1 MRKEIRLSGF
11 GGQGIILAGVI
22 LGRAAALYDK
32 KEAVQTQSYG
42 PEARGGASKS
52 EVVISDEPID
62 FPKVIKPDILVCL
75 SQQAYDKYKD
85 DIKDGGI
92 LLIDE
97 DLVSIEQKPKA
108 DVKIYKI
115 PFTRIASEDIKLPIV
130 ANIVM
135 LGSLTKLTG
144 IVSEESM
151 KKSILDSV
159 PKGTEEKNLLAF
171 NKGYEFA
178 ENL

>member
-11 GGQGIILAGVI
+11 GGQGIILAGII

-85 DIKDGGI
+85 DIKEGGI
-92 LLIDE
+92 LLVDE
-97 DLVSIEQKPKA
+97 DLVSTDEKPKV
-108 DVKIYKI
+108 DVTLYKI
-115 PFTRIASEDIKLPIV
+115 PFTRIASEEIKLPIV

-135 LGSLTKLTG
+135 LGALTKLTN
-144 IVSEESM
+144 IVSRESM
-151 KKSILDSV
+151 EKSILDSV

-171 NKGYEFA
+171 KKGYEYA